1 LWRTVAWPLALA
13 GGFLI
18 FVVGSSI
25 YLVAASQSTSELV
38 NLTLRIESEL
48 FGLLATV
55 GGAESG
61 QRGYLLTGDPAY
73 LDGYSVAT
81 ITVMPQIADLKNEM
95 IDLAQQKA
103 LAEMEPFVARKFAEM
118 AETIRLH
125 DMGDPA
131 ASLAVVRTGGGRDL
145 MTEIRVRT
153 VNLMEGEQRLLMA
166 RSSAS
171 ASGGRWLL
179 GVNLIGFALIIVLAA
194 ITVLVMRRLA
204 EKELAYIG
212 DLERSNQE
220 LDDFAYIASHDLKEP
235 LRGLANHASFL
246 LEDYR
251 DKIDEDGVRRLHRL
265 GQLCQRME
273 RLINDLMYFSRLG
286 RADLA
291 VRETDTNAIIV
302 EIEQMMETLLGERHA
317 RIVVPCL
324 LPHIACDKT
333 RVTEIFRNLV
343 TNAVKYNDK
352 TEPLIEIGFLE
363 RVDTKERP
371 ERHVFYVKD
380 NGIGIDPEFHQEI
393 FRIFRRLRSASDD
406 PEAGTGVGLTFV
418 KKIVERHGGR
428 VWLESEPGNGTVFYF
443 SLGHGRNRPRRSV
456 FSPAALAVAIPIR
469 ASTEV

>member
-13 GGFLI
+13 CGFLI

-38 NLTLRIESEL
+38 NRTLRIESEL

-73 LDGYSVAT
+73 LDGYRVAT
-81 ITVMPQIADLKNEM
+81 KTVMPQFLDLKNEM
-95 IDLAQQKA
+95 IDNAQQKA
-103 LAEMEPFVARKFAEM
+103 LAEMQPLVARKFAEL
-118 AETIRLH
+118 AETIRLY
-125 DMGDPA
+125 DAGDRA
-131 ASLAVVRTGGGRDL
+131 ASLALVRTGDGRDL
-145 MTEIRVRT
+145 MTEIRART
-153 VNLMEGEQRLLMA
+153 VKLMEGEQRLLIA
-166 RSSAS
+166 RSSVS

-194 ITVLVMRRLA
+194 ISLLVFRRLA

-265 GQLCQRME
+265 GQLCRRME
-273 RLINDLMYFSRLG
+273 RLINDLMYFSQLG

-291 VRETDTNAIIV
+291 VRETDTNAVIV
-302 EIEQMMETLLGERHA
+302 EIEQMMETLLSERHA
-317 RIVVPCL
+317 RIVVPYV
-324 LPHIACDKT
+324 LPHIVCDKT
-333 RVTEIFRNLV
+333 RVTEIFRNLI
-343 TNAVKYNDK
+343 TNAVKYNDE
-352 TEPLIEIGFLE
+352 TEPLVEIGFLE
-363 RVDTKERP
+363 RVDTKQRAERNI
-371 ERHVFYVKD
+371 FYVKD

-393 FRIFRRLRSASDD
+393 FRIFRRLRSATDD

-428 VWLESEPGNGTVFYF
+428 VWLESEPGKGTVFYF
-443 SLGHGRNRPRRSV
+443 SLDHGRNRPERRT
-456 FSPAALAVAIPIR
+456 FSPAVMAVAIPIR
-469 ASTEV
+469 SLTEV